1 MASSAV
7 PVAPSPQAATAPF
20 LAAHDLHAWYGEPMS
35 CMGSTST
42 FFRARSSPCSA
53 ATALSRKTTTMKS
66 IMGILPEQCTEILVM
81 FSNLDPNR
89 QQKL

>member
-1 MASSAV
+1 MASSAA
-7 PVAPSPQAATAPF
+7 PVAPSPQAAAAP
-20 LAAHDLHAWYGEPMS
+20 LRASHDPHAWYGEPIS

-53 ATALSRKTTTMKS
+53 TTALTRKTTTMRS
-66 IMGILPEQCTEILVM
+66 IMGILPEQCTEVLVM